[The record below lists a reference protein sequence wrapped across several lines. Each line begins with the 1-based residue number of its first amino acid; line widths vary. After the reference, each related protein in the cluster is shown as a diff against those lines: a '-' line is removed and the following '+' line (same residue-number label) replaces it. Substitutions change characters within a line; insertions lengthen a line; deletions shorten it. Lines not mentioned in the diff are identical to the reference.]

1 MEIKHF
7 FFLAASA
14 ILASACNNSSEKTTN
29 SADSV
34 AKADSA
40 KHELV
45 LKWETDSTLKVPE
58 SVLFDKANN
67 LLYVSNID
75 GQDPWKAD
83 GKGSIGKVGLDGKII
98 AADWVSGLES
108 PKGLGM
114 YNGKLYAADLTNLV
128 IIDIASGKIE
138 QKIAIAGAVGLNDIA
153 IDGQGVVYI
162 SDSPGKQ
169 VFRFANGKSEIFLD
183 KLNGPNGLYI
193 NGTDIYVLDNQAMH
207 KVNTDKTLTKVVDG
221 LDGNA
226 DGLERISGNDYII
239 SCWQGLI
246 WYVNT
251 DGTKQMLLDTR
262 KENKNTAD
270 IGYDPETKTV
280 YVPTFFKNT
289 IAAYE
294 VK

>member
-1 MEIKHF
+1 MKNLLLLSC
-7 FFLAASA
+7 LA
-14 ILASACNNSSEKTTN
+14 IFTSACNTSQKTTDA
-29 SADSV
+29 SDSTNV
-34 AKADSA
+34 SDTS

-58 SVLFDKANN
+58 SVLLDKANN
-67 LLYVSNID
+67 VLYVSNID

-98 AADWVSGLES
+98 ATDWVSGLES

-138 QKIAIAGAVGLNDIA
+138 QKVAIAGAVGLNDIA
-153 IDGQGVVYI
+153 IDSKGVLYV

-169 VFRFANGKSEIFLD
+169 VFRFENGKSEVFLD
-183 KLNGPNGLYI
+183 KLNGPNGLFI
-193 NGTDIYVLDNQAMH
+193 NGSDIYVLDNQAMH
-207 KVNTDKTLTKVVDG
+207 KVNADKTLTKIADG

-226 DGLERISGNDYII
+226 DGLENVAGGDYII
-239 SCWQGLI
+239 SCWEGLI
-246 WYVNT
+246 WYINA
-251 DGTKQMLLDTR
+251 DGTKEKLLDT
-262 KENKNTAD
+262 KAAQKNTAD
-270 IGYDPETKTV
+270 IGFDKDSKTV

-289 IAAYE
+289 IVAYE

>member
-1 MEIKHF
+1 METKKL

-14 ILASACNNSSEKTTN
+14 ILFSSCNSSQITEGGADSTS
-29 SADSV
+29 SADTV
-34 AKADSA
+34 

-45 LKWETDSTLKVPE
+45 FKWETDSSLKVPE
-58 SVLFDKANN
+58 SVLLDKANN
-67 LLYVSNID
+67 VLYVSNID

-98 AADWVSGLES
+98 SAEWVSGLES

-128 IIDIASGKIE
+128 IIDIASGKIQ
-138 QKIAIAGAVGLNDIA
+138 QKVPIAGAVGLNDIA
-153 IDGQGVVYI
+153 VDSSGVLYI

-169 VFRFANGKSEIFLD
+169 VFRFENGKSEVFLGN
-183 KLNGPNGLYI
+183 LNGPNGLFI
-193 NGTDIYVLDNQAMH
+193 NGSDVFVLDNQAMH
-207 KVNTDKTLTKVVDG
+207 KVNADRTLTRIADG

-226 DGLERISGNDYII
+226 DGLENVTGDDYII
-239 SCWQGLI
+239 SCWEGLI
-246 WYVNT
+246 WYINA
-251 DGTKQMLLDTR
+251 DGTKQLLLDT
-262 KENKNTAD
+262 KAAKKNTAD
-270 IGYDPETKTV
+270 IGFDKDSKTV

-289 IAAYE
+289 VVAYE